1 MSKRVQAR
9 KEAARLLREQE
20 AAQKRRQR
28 TLWTAA
34 IAVAAL
40 VLAGIVGWGVYQSQ
54 HSGDYATPKGAVANG
69 AGLPVSDGPV
79 TVDVYLDYMCPAC
92 KQFEQSS
99 ATTLDQWVS
108 QGKVKLVLHP
118 LAFLNRFSNG
128 TQYSTRSAA
137 AAACANDGGKLWEY
151 SKALYNQQ
159 PAEGSSGLT
168 DDQLIQIGGSVGL
181 VDPSFA
187 SCVRDGK
194 YTSWT
199 QHANDEAAKRKI
211 NATPTVYVDG
221 KQIEPTVSALTS
233 AVDAAGK

>member
-9 KEAARLLREQE
+9 NEAARLLREQE
-20 AAQKRRQR
+20 AAQRRRQR

-40 VLAGIVGWGVYQSQ
+40 VLAGIVGWGVYQNQ
-54 HSGDYATPKGAVANG
+54 HSGDYTTPKGAVANG

-79 TVDVYLDYMCPAC
+79 TVDVYYDYMCPFC

-99 ATTLDQWVS
+99 ASALDQWMS

-118 LAFLNRFSNG
+118 LGFLDRYSNG

-151 SKALYNQQ
+151 SKALYDQQ
-159 PAEGSSGLT
+159 PKEGSNGLS
-168 DDQLIQIGGSVGL
+168 DDQLIQIGGGVGL

-187 SCVRDGK
+187 TCVRDGT
-194 YTSWT
+194 YHSWVG
-199 QHANDEAAKRKI
+199 HANDEAAKRKI
-211 NATPTVYVDG
+211 NSTPTVFVNGQKID
-221 KQIEPTVSALTS
+221 PTVSALTS
-233 AVDAAGK
+233 AVEAAGK